1 MEDGA
6 LVAPNG
12 ERYTA
17 VAIPYTTA
25 MRSEAVLK
33 LIEAAEAGVQ
43 IVLSDFE
50 EVVCETGKKRRRGAF
65 FNDRGKGS
73 YGNLF

>member
-50 EVVCETGKKRRRGAF
+50 EVVCETGKNDVAARF
-65 FNDRGKGS
+65 SNDRGKGS